1 MARDSSPATAVPLL
15 HEGKFTACVFF
26 FLPLKAGEILLMEDL
41 STRRENRLRVSA
53 RDERIV
59 ALSRVECVSVCLNV
73 FEWQPGDELRS
84 TPPVCG
90 MMLLGLRDDGGR
102 RNRSL
107 PCEDCQEI

>member
-1 MARDSSPATAVPLL
+1 
-15 HEGKFTACVFF
+15 
-26 FLPLKAGEILLMEDL
+26 MEDL
-41 STRRENRLRVSA
+41 GTRRENQLRVSSGRLFYSA

-90 MMLLGLRDDGGR
+90 MMLLGLRDEGGR

-107 PCEDCQEI
+107 PREDCQEI

>member
-1 MARDSSPATAVPLL
+1 MRANLQPVYFFIYL
-15 HEGKFTACVFF
+15 F
-26 FLPLKAGEILLMEDL
+26 FLPLKADEFLLMEDL
-41 STRRENRLRVSA
+41 GTRRENQLRVSSGRLFYSA

-90 MMLLGLRDDGGR
+90 MMLLGLRDEGGR